1 MVNEKPA
8 QLVQGRDLIPLGVR
22 PGPEMGRILRAAYGA
37 QIEGEFATCAE
48 GLEWLKSH
56 GLVKS

>member
-1 MVNEKPA
+1 MTPIDKEDYVEPRC
-8 QLVQGRDLIPLGVR
+8 LLCEEP
-22 PGPEMGRILRAAYGA
+22 YGA

-56 GLVKS
+56 GLLKS